1 MRRRAAAAIMKFSLD
16 DSTRLNL
23 VRGYAAGEV
32 RIGGMVHR
40 CSLIVAGDTLVTD
53 WPVRDA
59 ALLDVPD
66 LGAIEALAPEVVL
79 LGTGERQV
87 FPPPRL
93 FAHFA
98 GRGIG
103 FEVMDNAAAC
113 RTYNVLVT
121 EGRRAVCALILSA
134 AS

>member
-1 MRRRAAAAIMKFSLD
+1 MKFSLD
-16 DSTRLNL
+16 DSTRVNL

-32 RIGGMVHR
+32 QVGGVVYR
-40 CSLIVAGDTLVTD
+40 RSLIVAGDALVTD
-53 WPVRDA
+53 WPVHDA
-59 ALLDVPD
+59 ALLDVRD

-79 LGTGERQV
+79 LGTGEHQV

-103 FEVMDNAAAC
+103 FEVMDNGAAC

-121 EGRRAVCALILSA
+121 EGRRAVCALILPAHS
-134 AS
+134 